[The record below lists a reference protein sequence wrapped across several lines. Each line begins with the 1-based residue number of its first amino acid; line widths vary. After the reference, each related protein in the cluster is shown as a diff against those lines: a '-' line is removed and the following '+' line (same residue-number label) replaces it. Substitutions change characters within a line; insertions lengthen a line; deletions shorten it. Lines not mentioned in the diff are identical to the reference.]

1 MNAKEIISAWI
12 AGLLIF
18 VGSLWAL
25 WVMPPETGDRL
36 PVVQVRPHSPLYTSI
51 HRDWFEATGSLPPVF
66 TNDLYDEEDDAEV
79 IPDDMTAKAT
89 RWVATPASSTCRRSM
104 GSIKNALPT
113 PWSRR
118 CTPRPSCSKNS
129 RPP

>member
-51 HRDWFEATGSLPPVF
+51 HRDWFEATGSLPPLRVR
-66 TNDLYDEEDDAEV
+66 TMYEDEDDEPPMIPEEVYTSFAESGF
-79 IPDDMTAKAT
+79 IAP
-89 RWVATPASSTCRRSM
+89 
-104 GSIKNALPT
+104 
-113 PWSRR
+113 
-118 CTPRPSCSKNS
+118 
-129 RPP
+129 